1 MALIHNNDKGQTTE
15 QSKQSSSNGCRDRHK
30 CPGLFPVENG
40 IHALSLCT
48 GLIRFILLQ
57 QVEHTCL
64 IRFII
69 TLSTIQDDLFC
80 VSSRKHILP
89 VGQVRAKWRISPRP
103 LQALF
108 L

>member
-15 QSKQSSSNGCRDRHK
+15 QSKQSSRNGCHDRHK
-30 CPGLFPVENG
+30 SSGLFPVENR

-48 GLIRFILLQ
+48 GLIRLILLQ

-80 VSSRKHILP
+80 ICSRKYILP
-89 VGQVRAKWRISPRP
+89 ARLVCAKWRISPHP